1 MLAVASRMKSGWITA
16 IDPPSTMKIITAA
29 QAGALIPDNA
39 TIFLGGLAVSSL
51 PEEVLKGV
59 EKNFL
64 ETGHP
69 RNVTTWACGAIGNS
83 KDAGMVH
90 VGFITHGKGKN
101 GSNPD

>member
-1 MLAVASRMKSGWITA
+1 
-16 IDPPSTMKIITAA
+16 MKIITAA

-64 ETGHP
+64 DTGHP
-69 RNVTTWACGAIGNS
+69 RNAWDPSRITGNLLKRTLEFHHNIS
-83 KDAGMVH
+83 PLLQSLVMNPL
-90 VGFITHGKGKN
+90 FIT
-101 GSNPD
+101 